1 MQAKRSAPK
10 QAGKRPAKKSATTRV
25 DYDALAAAP
34 LRTDPYPFV
43 IAKDIIAADVAADV
57 EADFPQMDKP
67 GSIPVSK
74 LEYGPAFADFV
85 EELKSDRFRSAM
97 ADKFG
102 VDLADKEILV
112 TARGQMRI
120 TDGNIHTD
128 TPEKLIT
135 ILIYFNRDW
144 ADRRSAL
151 RILRGGEDLEDYVE
165 EAPPLLGT
173 MVAFKVTDNCWHGHT
188 EMQGQRKSIQMNYLS
203 GVKLRGKHQPLHRLK
218 GQLRRAWK
226 RWKAGR

>member
-10 QAGKRPAKKSATTRV
+10 AAPKRAPKKASATLV
-25 DYDALAAAP
+25 DYDALDAAR
-34 LRTDPYPFV
+34 LRTDPYPYV
-43 IAKDIIAADVAADV
+43 IANDIIAADRAADV
-57 EADFPQMDKP
+57 EADFPEMDKA
-67 GSIPVSK
+67 GSIPVAK
-74 LEYGPAFADFV
+74 LDYGPAFAAFV
-85 EELKSDRFRSAM
+85 EELKSDRFRTAIGK
-97 ADKFG
+97 KFG
-102 VDLADKEILV
+102 VDLKDKEILV

-144 ADRRSAL
+144 PDRTSAL

-165 EAPPLLGT
+165 EAPPALGT

-188 EMQGQRKSIQMNYLS
+188 EMQGPRKSIQMNYLS
-203 GVKLRGKHQPLHRLK
+203 GVKLRGKHQPLHRLR
-218 GQLRRAWK
+218 GQLKRAWK
-226 RWKAGR
+226 RWKAR

>member
-1 MQAKRSAPK
+1 MQPKRSPRR
-10 QAGKRPAKKSATTRV
+10 QASATAV
-25 DYDALAAAP
+25 DYDALASAP

-43 IAKDIIAADVAADV
+43 IAEGVIASDRAADV

-67 GSIPVSK
+67 GSIPVAK
-74 LEYGPAFADFV
+74 LEYGPAFAEFV
-85 EELKSDRFRSAM
+85 EELKSDRFRAAM
-97 ADKFG
+97 AEKFG
-102 VDLADKEILV
+102 VDLTGKEILV

-144 ADRRSAL
+144 PDRRSAL
-151 RILRGGEDLEDYVE
+151 RILRGGDDLENYVE
-165 EAPPLLGT
+165 EARPLLGT

-188 EMQGQRKSIQMNYLS
+188 EMMGQRKSIQMNYLS

-226 RWKAGR
+226 RWKASR